1 MKVFSLLPCW
11 WFRGYL
17 QRCWDLCCCSG
28 TKHTLI
34 KRQNTFFFVLFLPSK
49 EATFFF
55 FFQLF
60 WMYYLAALTTTNQ
73 IPFTFSFTQTLLNK
87 TRTGDQNSTLFGSIN
102 KICIKNYSSGNIM
115 WFVIMCRCLLCIK
128 VRAVWSLIKRLQ
140 WCRSR
145 QSGLKTSVGAAD

>member
-55 FFQLF
+55 FQLF
-60 WMYYLAALTTTNQ
+60 WMYYLAALSTTNQ

-115 WFVIMCRCLLCIK
+115 WFVIICRRLLCIK

>member
-55 FFQLF
+55 FFSAFLNVLSGCFEYHKPNPIHLQF
-60 WMYYLAALTTTNQ
+60 Y
-73 IPFTFSFTQTLLNK
+73 STLLNK

>member
-11 WFRGYL
+11 WLRGYL

-55 FFQLF
+55 FS
-60 WMYYLAALTTTNQ
+60 
-73 IPFTFSFTQTLLNK
+73 FSECIIRLLWVPQTKSHSPSVLLK
-87 TRTGDQNSTLFGSIN
+87 LCLIKPELGLNSTLVGSIN

-128 VRAVWSLIKRLQ
+128 IRAVWSLIKRLQ